1 MQQRFQ
7 LPQPIKVASANK
19 TLENCIHNLRSQWL
33 KVIKVCVNRDTTKNL
48 TLSTAVMGA
57 LRLRLPNFSQWCTYI
72 LWFLSKE
79 RNVLCSVDICYRCIE
94 MSEMIEFLMKRNDVT
109 SSSTITSDKLFN
121 CNLLS
126 LFRYYLQEK
135 KSNEKK
141 IPGRLFNESQTLR
154 A

>member
-1 MQQRFQ
+1 MYCV
-7 LPQPIKVASANK
+7 LLIY
-19 TLENCIHNLRSQWL
+19 
-33 KVIKVCVNRDTTKNL
+33 VI
-48 TLSTAVMGA
+48 G
-57 LRLRLPNFSQWCTYI
+57 
-72 LWFLSKE
+72 
-79 RNVLCSVDICYRCIE
+79 RCIE

-141 IPGRLFNESQTLR
+141 ILGRLFNESQTLR